1 MRYPQ
6 GHKAETRVRIL
17 GAAGAAFRGR
27 GYAAV
32 GIDEVMS
39 EAGFTAGAFYKHFSS
54 KEALLAASL
63 GESGAASRQGL
74 LAGLD
79 DVEGPALLRAV
90 AARYLSR
97 THRDAAA
104 LGCPLP
110 ALSAEVARSGSGP
123 RGQVQEYLEAL
134 LRELAGRVPPAPGLA
149 PEDRVLATAAVLVGG
164 LLLARAVPDGA
175 LSERILRASRRLAVP
190 ELAAQAG
197 GAARSQAKAAGQHGG
212 KKPQPTTQQ
221 TSHAKAPKRPR
232 AARSEARS
240 AGRSKARSATQ
251 RPSSAAKRSAR

>member
-6 GHKAETRVRIL
+6 GHKAETRARIL
-17 GAAGAAFRGR
+17 GAAGAAFRAR
-27 GYAAV
+27 GFAATGV
-32 GIDEVMS
+32 DEVMA

-54 KEALLAASL
+54 KQDLLTATLGAS
-63 GESGAASRQGL
+63 GKASRQGL
-74 LAGLD
+74 LAGLED
-79 DVEGPALLRAV
+79 AQGPALLRAV

-110 ALSAEVARSGSGP
+110 ALSAEVTRSGPGP

-134 LRELAGRVPPAPGLA
+134 LREVAHRVPPAPGLS

-164 LLLARAVPDGA
+164 LLLARAVPDDA

-190 ELAAQAG
+190 ELAAEADGAPRSQTQGRAPPRQKTPRKPPAKTKRSQPARTAARRP
-197 GAARSQAKAAGQHGG
+197 GAARR
-212 KKPQPTTQQ
+212 T
-221 TSHAKAPKRPR
+221 R
-232 AARSEARS
+232 
-240 AGRSKARSATQ
+240 
-251 RPSSAAKRSAR
+251 